1 MSLQKPAG
9 VRLPQPFPPV
19 LMVAAYDENGKVN
32 AMNAA
37 WGMIC
42 DTDKLILFLD
52 EEHRTT
58 KNIRISGA
66 FTVSLADRA
75 HVDAA
80 DFFGLASGNR
90 MPDKFRRSGCH
101 AVKSAHVNAPVI
113 QEFPLAME
121 CELAEVVD
129 TPNVHAIVGRIVN
142 VSVDEKA
149 LDDTGKVDPRLLDA
163 LTVDQFQGGYYA
175 VGELVARVGQAGR
188 GLLK

>member
-1 MSLQKPAG
+1 MRKDIGKFPA
-9 VRLPQPFPPV
+9 LFPMPV
-19 LMVAAYDENGKVN
+19 LMVAAYDEKGEVN

-42 DTDKLILFLD
+42 DMDKLILFLD

-58 KNIRISGA
+58 KNIHISGA

-90 MPDKFRRSGCH
+90 MPDKFRRTGYH
-101 AVKSAHVNAPVI
+101 AVKSAHVNPPVI

-149 LDDTGKVDPRLLDA
+149 LDESGKVDPRLLDA

-188 GLLK
+188 ELLK